1 MSLILASQSPRRRQL
16 LTLTGLDFRVVPAEL
31 DETPIQGESPREYVA
46 RLAREKV
53 RWVREHQVGDLIIAA
68 DTTVVYENQILGKP
82 TSPADAEKMLWQL
95 RGRIH
100 QVYTGIALLNNG
112 NLVQEVCGSD
122 VPMRKYSEV
131 EMHAYIETGDPLDK
145 AGAYAI
151 QHTHFHPVEN
161 FRGCFANV
169 MGLPLC
175 HLTRALRKFGSNPK
189 TEVPVAC
196 QENIHYR
203 CPVFDKI
210 LREEI

>member
-100 QVYTGIALLNNG
+100 QVCG
-112 NLVQEVCGSD
+112 NIQKLKCTHTLRRVTRWIKRGL
-122 VPMRKYSEV
+122 MR
-131 EMHAYIETGDPLDK
+131 
-145 AGAYAI
+145 
-151 QHTHFHPVEN
+151 
-161 FRGCFANV
+161 
-169 MGLPLC
+169 
-175 HLTRALRKFGSNPK
+175 SN
-189 TEVPVAC
+189 TL
-196 QENIHYR
+196 I
-203 CPVFDKI
+203 FI
-210 LREEI
+210 L